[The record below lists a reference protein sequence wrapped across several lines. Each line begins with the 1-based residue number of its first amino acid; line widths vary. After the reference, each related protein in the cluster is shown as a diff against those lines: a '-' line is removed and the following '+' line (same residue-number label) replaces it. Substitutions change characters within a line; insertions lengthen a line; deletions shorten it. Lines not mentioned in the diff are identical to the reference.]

1 MKRNTP
7 FTMGGKAI
15 PFALSLLTANLLVA
29 NTALAQDDNKNLEE
43 VVITGSYI
51 KGIGTDEAS
60 PVEVLNS
67 DYIQKQGA
75 LTIGELTQ
83 KLSVST
89 GTENNSD
96 SFTAGSTQGTSNV
109 NLRGLGLTS
118 TLVLVNGK
126 RQTIAAAIAND
137 GSVFVDTATIP
148 MAALERVEILKEGAT
163 ATYGSD
169 AVAGV
174 VNFILRDDFDGV
186 EVSLG
191 HQTTATSSQ
200 DTSDISILAG
210 TNLSDN
216 TNVMVAAS
224 FLQQDAMSSAER
236 SYTTINAA
244 STLGRSFLS
253 LAPFNAGSGA
263 YDNGDTYRLLETIPD
278 ANCEANGGVV
288 GGGFVPFDPSNED
301 YGGLPTG
308 AGSRCGFLYGPRF
321 NLVNEEERT
330 NVFAAISH
338 ETDSGISIRG
348 EIGFAK
354 NEVLDNPQSP
364 SYPNLSFPN
373 IPAGTAGS
381 PFSGTVRWYGRPL
394 GSEAPS
400 PLAPRNS
407 ETLRASLDLSGTLD
421 GGAWDWNASVTYSE
435 NDREGWQPDTIKSR
449 LDAALFGMGGESGT
463 ETFNIFDPSQN
474 SASLIDHI
482 SAETYTKMST
492 DLTVA
497 DLVVSG
503 PWFELDNFGT
513 VNLAYGAQFRHE
525 GFSIARND
533 ISTQQTDPLTGE
545 LQDVDLIF
553 LGGGTEPSASRDSF
567 AAFAEASIPLS
578 ESLEMNVAAR
588 YESLETENSLDPKVS
603 LRWQVSD
610 DVVVR
615 GSMSTAFREA
625 SLIQQFNRQTSLQ
638 GLVDTTLPPEARGTL
653 FIRVLTEGNLDL
665 KPETS
670 TNTNLGIVWTPSDNF
685 NMRVDWWQFE
695 YEDVITIEN
704 AQGKINADPNR
715 QNSDIRRS
723 DTGQLI
729 GVSTNFINAAKVDTD
744 GFDVSADW
752 NLPAGDAGDFG
763 VQLAYSRFNS
773 YEIPD
778 GNGGTRDV
786 VGSFNHDNFV
796 RSMPEAKWNL
806 TTDWERGNHSAAVV
820 LYHVD
825 SYKTT
830 RTVPASATA
839 MGFDSNIDSWRTLD
853 ASYNYNFNIGDTRA
867 VLTLGGKNLTD
878 EEAPRVYDAANFS
891 YDPKQH
897 DPRGRIYYARV
908 KFAL

>member
-1 MKRNTP
+1 
-7 FTMGGKAI
+7 
-15 PFALSLLTANLLVA
+15 
-29 NTALAQDDNKNLEE
+29 
-43 VVITGSYI
+43 
-51 KGIGTDEAS
+51 
-60 PVEVLNS
+60 
-67 DYIQKQGA
+67 
-75 LTIGELTQ
+75 
-83 KLSVST
+83 
-89 GTENNSD
+89 
-96 SFTAGSTQGTSNV
+96 
-109 NLRGLGLTS
+109 
-118 TLVLVNGK
+118 
-126 RQTIAAAIAND
+126 
-137 GSVFVDTATIP
+137 
-148 MAALERVEILKEGAT
+148 
-163 ATYGSD
+163 
-169 AVAGV
+169 
-174 VNFILRDDFDGV
+174 
-186 EVSLG
+186 
-191 HQTTATSSQ
+191 
-200 DTSDISILAG
+200 
-210 TNLSDN
+210 
-216 TNVMVAAS
+216 
-224 FLQQDAMSSAER
+224 MSSAER
-236 SYTTINAA
+236 SYTTINAV
-244 STLGRSFLS
+244 STLGRSFLNLGG
-253 LAPFNAGSGA
+253 LAPGLPVVIEGSGGYA
-263 YDNGDTYRLLETIPD
+263 GPYGPGETIPD
-278 ANCEANGGVV
+278 ANCEANGGILS
-288 GGGFVPFDPSNED
+288 GGFVPSL
-301 YGGLPTG
+301 GGQK
-308 AGSRCGFLYGPRF
+308 CGFLYGPRF

-330 NVFAAISH
+330 NVYAAITH
-338 ETDSGISIRG
+338 DTDSGITVRG

-364 SYPNLSFPN
+364 SYPNLSFPT
-373 IPAGTAGS
+373 IAPGQAGS
-381 PFSGTVRWYGRPL
+381 PFNGFVRWYGRPL

-449 LDAALFGMGGESGT
+449 LDAALAGAGGESGT

-474 SASLIDHI
+474 SASLIDYI

-533 ISTQQTDPLTGE
+533 ISTQQRDSVTGA

-567 AAFAEASIPLS
+567 AAFAEVSMPLNDS
-578 ESLEMNVAAR
+578 VELNVAAR
-588 YESLETENSLDPKVS
+588 YESLETESSLDPKIA

-610 DVVVR
+610 DVVIR

-638 GLVDTTLPPEARGTL
+638 GLVDTSVGGSSGTL
-653 FIRVLTEGNLDL
+653 FIRVLTEGDVDL

-670 TNTNLGIVWTPSDNF
+670 TNTNLGVVWTPSDNF

-715 QNSDIRRS
+715 QDPDVRRS
-723 DTGQLI
+723 DAGQLL
-729 GVSTNFINAAKVDTD
+729 GVSTNFINAATVDTD

-806 TTDWERGNHSAAVV
+806 TADWERGNHSAAVV

-830 RTVPASATA
+830 RAVPASATA
-839 MGFDSNIDSWRTLD
+839 MGFDSNIDSWRTID
-853 ASYNYNFNIGDTRA
+853 ASYNYNFNIGDTQG

>member
-1 MKRNTP
+1 MKRTNKGA
-7 FTMGGKAI
+7 FSVKAL
-15 PFALSLLTANLLVA
+15 PLAVSLLAANAMVA
-29 NTALAQDDNKNLEE
+29 NTALAQDGDIEE

-51 KGIGTDEAS
+51 KGTGTDEAS
-60 PVEVLNS
+60 PVDVLNS

-83 KLSVST
+83 KLAVSS
-89 GTENNSD
+89 GTENNPD

-200 DTSDISILAG
+200 DTSDVSILAG

-236 SYTTINAA
+236 SYTTINAV
-244 STLGRSFLS
+244 STLGRSFLNLGG
-253 LAPFNAGSGA
+253 LAPGLPVVIEGSGGYA
-263 YDNGDTYRLLETIPD
+263 GPYGPGETIPD
-278 ANCEANGGVV
+278 ANCEANGGILS
-288 GGGFVPFDPSNED
+288 GGFVPSL
-301 YGGLPTG
+301 GGQK
-308 AGSRCGFLYGPRF
+308 CGFLYGPRF

-330 NVFAAISH
+330 NVYAAITH
-338 ETDSGISIRG
+338 DTDSGITVRG

-364 SYPNLSFPN
+364 SYPNLSFPT
-373 IPAGTAGS
+373 IAPGQAGS
-381 PFSGTVRWYGRPL
+381 PFNGFVRWYGRPL

-449 LDAALFGMGGESGT
+449 LDAALAGAGGESGT

-474 SASLIDHI
+474 SASLIDYI

-533 ISTQQTDPLTGE
+533 ISTQQRDSVTGA

-567 AAFAEASIPLS
+567 AAFAEVSMPLNDS
-578 ESLEMNVAAR
+578 VELNVAAR
-588 YESLETENSLDPKVS
+588 YESLETESSLDPKIA

-610 DVVVR
+610 DVVIR

-638 GLVDTTLPPEARGTL
+638 GLVDTSVGGSSGTL
-653 FIRVLTEGNLDL
+653 FIRVLTEGDVDL

-670 TNTNLGIVWTPSDNF
+670 TNTNLGVVWTPSDNF

-715 QNSDIRRS
+715 QDPDVRRS

-729 GVSTNFINAAKVDTD
+729 GVSTNFINAATVDTD

-806 TTDWERGNHSAAVV
+806 TADWERGNHSAAVV

-830 RTVPASATA
+830 RAVPASATA
-839 MGFDSNIDSWRTLD
+839 MGFDSNIDSWRTID
-853 ASYNYNFNIGDTRA
+853 ASYNYNFNIGDTQG

-897 DPRGRIYYARV
+897 DPRGRLYYARV

>member
-1 MKRNTP
+1 MKRTNKGA
-7 FTMGGKAI
+7 FSVKAL
-15 PFALSLLTANLLVA
+15 PLAVSLLAANAMVA
-29 NTALAQDDNKNLEE
+29 NTALAQDGDIEE

-51 KGIGTDEAS
+51 KGTGTDEAS
-60 PVEVLNS
+60 PVDVLNS

-83 KLSVST
+83 KLAVSS
-89 GTENNSD
+89 GTENNPD

-200 DTSDISILAG
+200 DTSDVSILAG
-210 TNLSDN
+210 TNLSDS

-236 SYTTINAA
+236 SYTTINAV
-244 STLGRSFLS
+244 STLGRSFLNLGG
-253 LAPFNAGSGA
+253 LAPGLPPVIEGSGGYA
-263 YDNGDTYRLLETIPD
+263 GPYGPGETIPD
-278 ANCEANGGVV
+278 ANCEANGGILS
-288 GGGFVPFDPSNED
+288 GGFIPSL
-301 YGGLPTG
+301 GGQK
-308 AGSRCGFLYGPRF
+308 CGFLYGPRF

-330 NVFAAISH
+330 NVYAAITH
-338 ETDSGISIRG
+338 DTDSGITVRG

-364 SYPNLSFPN
+364 SYPNLSFPT
-373 IPAGTAGS
+373 ILPGQAGS
-381 PFSGTVRWYGRPL
+381 PFNGFVRWYGRPL
-394 GSEAPS
+394 GAEAPS

-449 LDAALFGMGGESGT
+449 LDAALAGAGGESGT

-474 SASLIDHI
+474 SASLIDYI

-533 ISTQQTDPLTGE
+533 ISTQQRDSVTGA

-567 AAFAEASIPLS
+567 AAFAEVSMPLNDS
-578 ESLEMNVAAR
+578 VELNVAAR
-588 YESLETENSLDPKVS
+588 YESLETESSLDPKIA

-610 DVVVR
+610 DVVIR

-638 GLVDTTLPPEARGTL
+638 GLVDTSVGGSSGTL
-653 FIRVLTEGNLDL
+653 FIRVLTEGDVDL

-670 TNTNLGIVWTPSDNF
+670 TNTNLGVVWTPSDNF

-715 QNSDIRRS
+715 QDPDIRRS
-723 DTGQLI
+723 DAGQLL
-729 GVSTNFINAAKVDTD
+729 GVSTNFINAATVDTD

-806 TTDWERGNHSAAVV
+806 TADWERGNHSAAVV

-830 RTVPASATA
+830 RAVPASATA
-839 MGFDSNIDSWRTLD
+839 MGFDSNIDSWRTID
-853 ASYNYNFNIGDTRA
+853 ASYNYNFNIGDTQG

>member
-1 MKRNTP
+1 MKRSNKDT
-7 FTMGGKAI
+7 FCMKAL
-15 PFALSLLTANLLVA
+15 PLAVSLLAANTMMA
-29 NTALAQDDNKNLEE
+29 NTALAQDSDMEE

-51 KGIGTDEAS
+51 KGTGTDEAS

-89 GTENNSD
+89 GTENNPD
-96 SFTAGSTQGTSNV
+96 SFTSGETQGTSNV

-126 RQTIAAAIAND
+126 RQSIAAAVAND

-174 VNFILRDDFDGV
+174 VNFILRDDFEGV

-200 DTSDISILAG
+200 DTSDVSVLAG
-210 TNLSDN
+210 TNLGDK
-216 TNVMVAAS
+216 TNLLVAAS
-224 FLQQDAMSSAER
+224 FLQQDPLSSAER
-236 SYTTINAA
+236 AYTTINAV
-244 STLGRSFLS
+244 SSLGRSFLNLGG
-253 LAPFNAGSGA
+253 LAPGLPPVIDGGTGA
-263 YDNGDTYRLLETIPD
+263 YAGTYGPGETIPD
-278 ANCEANGGVV
+278 ANCEANGGVLS
-288 GGGFVPFDPSNED
+288 GGFVPSL
-301 YGGLPTG
+301 GGQK
-308 AGSRCGFLYGPRF
+308 CGFLYGPRF

-330 NVFAAISH
+330 NVYAALTH
-338 ETDSGISIRG
+338 DMDNGISIRG

-364 SYPNLSFPN
+364 SYPALNFPT
-373 IPAGTAGS
+373 ILPGQAGS
-381 PFSGTVRWYGRPL
+381 PFDGFVRWYGRPL
-394 GSEAPS
+394 GAEAPS

-407 ETLRASLDLSGTLD
+407 ETLRASLDLSGSLD
-421 GGAWDWNASVTYSE
+421 DGAWDWRASLTYSE
-435 NDREGWQPDTIKSR
+435 NDREAYQPDTIASR
-449 LDAALFGMGGESGT
+449 LTAALAGQGGESGT

-474 SASLIDHI
+474 SAELIDYI
-482 SAETYTKMST
+482 SAVTYTNRKT
-492 DLTVA
+492 DLLVA

-503 PWFELDNFGT
+503 PWFELDDFGT
-513 VNLAYGAQFRHE
+513 VNLAYGAQFRNE
-525 GFSIARND
+525 GYSVNRND
-533 ISTQQTDPLTGE
+533 IYTQKPDPITGE

-553 LGGGTEPSASRDSF
+553 LGGGAPVDVTRDSF
-567 AAFAEASIPLS
+567 AAFAEVSMPLNDS
-578 ESLEMNVAAR
+578 VELNVAAR
-588 YESLETENSLDPKVS
+588 YESLESDSSLDPKIS
-603 LRWQVSD
+603 LRWQATD
-610 DVVVR
+610 KLVVR
-615 GSMSTAFREA
+615 GSMSTAFREP
-625 SLIQQFNRQTSLQ
+625 SLVQQYNVGTSLQ
-638 GLVDTTLPPEARGTL
+638 GLVDPLSGSSSAL
-653 FIRVLTEGNLDL
+653 FVRVRAEGSLDL

-670 TNTNLGIVWTPSDNF
+670 TNTNLGLVYSPTDNL
-685 NMRVDWWQFE
+685 NLRLDWWQFE

-704 AQGKINADPNR
+704 AQGKLDADPNGESVSR
-715 QNSDIRRS
+715 VN
-723 DTGQLI
+723 
-729 GVSTNFINAAKVDTD
+729 GVLNGMQVSYINAATVDTD
-744 GFDVSADW
+744 GIDVSADW
-752 NLPAGDAGDFG
+752 NIPAGDAGDFG

-796 RSMPEAKWNL
+796 RSLPEAKWNL
-806 TTDWERGNHSAAVV
+806 TADWERGNHSAAVV

-825 SYKTT
+825 SYTT
-830 RTVPASATA
+830 GRAVPASAV
-839 MGFDSNIDSWRTLD
+839 GFDNNIDSWQTVD
-853 ASYNYNFNIGDTRA
+853 ASYNFNFNIGDTQA
-867 VLTLGGKNLTD
+867 VFTLGGKNLTD

-897 DPRGRIYYARV
+897 DPRGRLYYARV

>member
-1 MKRNTP
+1 MKRTNKGA
-7 FTMGGKAI
+7 FSVKAL
-15 PFALSLLTANLLVA
+15 PLAVSLLAANAMVA
-29 NTALAQDDNKNLEE
+29 NTALAQDGDIEE

-51 KGIGTDEAS
+51 KGTGTDEAS
-60 PVEVLNS
+60 PVDVLNS

-83 KLSVST
+83 KLAVSS
-89 GTENNSD
+89 GTENNPD

-200 DTSDISILAG
+200 DTSDVSILAG

-236 SYTTINAA
+236 SYTTINAV
-244 STLGRSFLS
+244 STLGRSFLNLGG
-253 LAPFNAGSGA
+253 LAPGLPVVIEGSGGYA
-263 YDNGDTYRLLETIPD
+263 GPYGPGETIPD
-278 ANCEANGGVV
+278 ANCEANGGILS
-288 GGGFVPFDPSNED
+288 GGFIPSL
-301 YGGLPTG
+301 GGQK
-308 AGSRCGFLYGPRF
+308 CGFLYGPRF

-330 NVFAAISH
+330 NVYAAITH
-338 ETDSGISIRG
+338 DTDSGITVRG
-348 EIGFAK
+348 ELGFAK

-364 SYPNLSFPN
+364 SYPNLSFPT
-373 IPAGTAGS
+373 IAPGQAGS
-381 PFSGTVRWYGRPL
+381 PFNGFVRWYGRPL
-394 GSEAPS
+394 GAEAPS

-449 LDAALFGMGGESGT
+449 LDAALAGAGGESGT

-474 SASLIDHI
+474 SASLIDYI

-533 ISTQQTDPLTGE
+533 ISTQQRDSVTGA

-567 AAFAEASIPLS
+567 AAFAEVSMPLNDS
-578 ESLEMNVAAR
+578 VELNVAAR
-588 YESLETENSLDPKVS
+588 YESLETESSLDPKIA

-610 DVVVR
+610 DVVIR

-638 GLVDTTLPPEARGTL
+638 GLVDTSVGGSSGTL
-653 FIRVLTEGNLDL
+653 FIRVLTEGDVDL

-670 TNTNLGIVWTPSDNF
+670 TNTNLGVVWTPSDNF

-715 QNSDIRRS
+715 QDPDVRRS

-729 GVSTNFINAAKVDTD
+729 GVSTNFINAATVDTD

-806 TTDWERGNHSAAVV
+806 TADWERGNHSAAVV

-830 RTVPASATA
+830 RAVPASATA
-839 MGFDSNIDSWRTLD
+839 MGFDSNIDSWRTID
-853 ASYNYNFNIGDTRA
+853 ASYNYNFNIGDTQG

>member
-1 MKRNTP
+1 MKRTNKGA
-7 FTMGGKAI
+7 FSVKAL
-15 PFALSLLTANLLVA
+15 PLAVSLLAANAMVA
-29 NTALAQDDNKNLEE
+29 NTALAQDGDIEE

-51 KGIGTDEAS
+51 KGTGTDEAS
-60 PVEVLNS
+60 PVDVLNS

-83 KLSVST
+83 KLAVSS
-89 GTENNSD
+89 GTENNPD

-200 DTSDISILAG
+200 DTSDVSILAG

-236 SYTTINAA
+236 SYTTINAV
-244 STLGRSFLS
+244 STLGRSFLNLGG
-253 LAPFNAGSGA
+253 LAPGLPPVIDGGTGA
-263 YDNGDTYRLLETIPD
+263 YAGTYGPGETIPD
-278 ANCEANGGVV
+278 ANCEANGGILS
-288 GGGFVPFDPSNED
+288 GGFVPSL
-301 YGGLPTG
+301 GGQK
-308 AGSRCGFLYGPRF
+308 CGFLYGPRF

-330 NVFAAISH
+330 NVYAAITH
-338 ETDSGISIRG
+338 DTDSGITVRG

-364 SYPNLSFPN
+364 SYPNLSFPT
-373 IPAGTAGS
+373 ILPGQAGS
-381 PFSGTVRWYGRPL
+381 PFDGFVRWYGRPL

-449 LDAALFGMGGESGT
+449 LDAALVGAGGESGT

-474 SASLIDHI
+474 SASLIDYI

-533 ISTQQTDPLTGE
+533 ISTQQRDSVTGA

-567 AAFAEASIPLS
+567 AAFAEVSMPLNDS
-578 ESLEMNVAAR
+578 VELNVAAR
-588 YESLETENSLDPKVS
+588 YESLETESSLDPKIA

-610 DVVVR
+610 DVVIR

-638 GLVDTTLPPEARGTL
+638 GLVDTSVGGSSGTL
-653 FIRVLTEGNLDL
+653 FIRVLTEGDVDL

-670 TNTNLGIVWTPSDNF
+670 TNTNLGVVWTPSDNF

-715 QNSDIRRS
+715 QDPDVRRS

-729 GVSTNFINAAKVDTD
+729 GVSTNFINAATVETD

-806 TTDWERGNHSAAVV
+806 TADWERGNHSAAVV
-820 LYHVD
+820 MYHVD
-825 SYKTT
+825 SYTT
-830 RTVPASATA
+830 SRAVPASASA
-839 MGFDSNIDSWRTLD
+839 MGFDSNIDSWRTID
-853 ASYNYNFNIGDTRA
+853 ASYNYNFNIGDTQG

>member
-1 MKRNTP
+1 MKRTNKGA
-7 FTMGGKAI
+7 FSVKAL
-15 PFALSLLTANLLVA
+15 PLAVSLLAANAMVA
-29 NTALAQDDNKNLEE
+29 NTALAQDGDIEE

-51 KGIGTDEAS
+51 KGTGTDEAS
-60 PVEVLNS
+60 PVDVLNS

-83 KLSVST
+83 KLAVSS
-89 GTENNSD
+89 GTENNPD

-200 DTSDISILAG
+200 DTSDVSILAG

-244 STLGRSFLS
+244 STLGRSFLVLS
-253 LAPFNAGSGA
+253 PQVEGTGA
-263 YDNGDTYRLLETIPD
+263 YAGTYNFLETIPD
-278 ANCEANGGVV
+278 ANCEANGGVI
-288 GGGFVPFDPSNED
+288 GPGFA
-301 YGGLPTG
+301 G
-308 AGSRCGFLYGPRF
+308 AGNRCGFLYGPRF

-330 NVFAAISH
+330 NVYAAITH
-338 ETDSGISIRG
+338 DTDSGISIRG

-373 IPAGTAGS
+373 IFPGQAGS
-381 PFSGTVRWYGRPL
+381 PFNGLVRWYGRPL

-400 PLAPRNS
+400 PFAPRNS

-421 GGAWDWNASVTYSE
+421 DGAWDWNASVTYSE

-449 LDAALFGMGGESGT
+449 LDAALGGMGGESGT

-474 SASLIDHI
+474 SASLIDYI

-533 ISTQQTDPLTGE
+533 ISTQQRDSLTGA

-553 LGGGTEPSASRDSF
+553 LGGGTEPTASRDSF
-567 AAFAEASIPLS
+567 AAFAEVSMPLNDS
-578 ESLEMNVAAR
+578 VELNVAAR
-588 YESLETENSLDPKVS
+588 YESLETESSLDPKIA

-610 DVVVR
+610 DVVIR

-638 GLVDTTLPPEARGTL
+638 GLQDPLASGTL
-653 FIRVLTEGNLDL
+653 FIRVLTDGNRDL

-670 TNTNLGIVWTPSDNF
+670 TNTNRGVVWTPSDNF
-685 NMRVDWWQFE
+685 NMRLDWWQFE
-695 YEDVITIEN
+695 YEDVITVESAN
-704 AQGKINADPNR
+704 GKLAADPNGP
-715 QNSDIRRS
+715 DIRRDPDS
-723 DTGQLI
+723 GQLQ
-729 GVSTNFINAAKVDTD
+729 GVSTNFINAATVDTD
-744 GFDVSADW
+744 GFDISADW

-806 TTDWERGNHSAAVV
+806 TADWERGNHSAAVV

-825 SYKTT
+825 SYTT
-830 RTVPASATA
+830 SLAVPASAAA
-839 MGFDSNIDSWRTLD
+839 MGFDSNIDSWRTID
-853 ASYNYNFNIGDTRA
+853 ASYNYNFNIGDSQA
-867 VLTLGGKNLTD
+867 VLTIGGKNLTD
-878 EEAPRVYDAANFS
+878 EEAPRVYDGANFS

>member
-1 MKRNTP
+1 MNRSNKDT
-7 FTMGGKAI
+7 FCIKAL
-15 PFALSLLTANLLVA
+15 PLAVSLLAANAMMA
-29 NTALAQDDNKNLEE
+29 NTALGQDGDIEE

-51 KGIGTDEAS
+51 KGTGTDEAS

-89 GTENNSD
+89 GTENNPD
-96 SFTAGSTQGTSNV
+96 SFTSGETQGTSNV

-126 RQTIAAAIAND
+126 RQSIAAAVAND

-174 VNFILRDDFDGV
+174 VNFILRDDFEGV

-200 DTSDISILAG
+200 DTSDVSILAG
-210 TNLSDN
+210 TNFGDN
-216 TNVMVAAS
+216 TNLLVAAS
-224 FLQQDAMSSAER
+224 FLQQDPLSSAER
-236 SYTTINAA
+236 AYTTINAV
-244 STLGRSFLS
+244 STLGRSFLNLGG
-253 LAPFNAGSGA
+253 LAPGLPPVIDGGTGA
-263 YDNGDTYRLLETIPD
+263 YAGTYGPGETIPD
-278 ANCEANGGVV
+278 ANCEANGGVLS
-288 GGGFVPFDPSNED
+288 GGFVPSL
-301 YGGLPTG
+301 GGQK
-308 AGSRCGFLYGPRF
+308 CGFLYGPRF

-330 NVFAAISH
+330 NLYAALTH
-338 ETDSGISIRG
+338 DMDNGISIRG

-364 SYPNLSFPN
+364 SYPALNFPT
-373 IPAGTAGS
+373 ILPGQAGS
-381 PFSGTVRWYGRPL
+381 PFDGFVRWYGRPL
-394 GSEAPS
+394 GAEAPS

-407 ETLRASLDLSGTLD
+407 ETLRASLDLSGSLD
-421 GGAWDWNASVTYSE
+421 DGAWDWRASLTYSE
-435 NDREGWQPDTIKSR
+435 NDREAYQPDTIASR
-449 LDAALFGMGGESGT
+449 LTAALAGQGGESGT

-474 SASLIDHI
+474 SAELIDYI
-482 SAETYTKMST
+482 SAVTYTNRKT
-492 DLTVA
+492 DLLVA

-513 VNLAYGAQFRHE
+513 VNLAYGAQFRNE
-525 GFSIARND
+525 GYSVNRND
-533 ISTQQTDPLTGE
+533 IYTQKPDPITGE

-553 LGGGTEPSASRDSF
+553 LGGGAPVDVTRDSF
-567 AAFAEASIPLS
+567 AAFAEVSMPLNDS
-578 ESLEMNVAAR
+578 VELNVAAR
-588 YESLETENSLDPKVS
+588 YESLESDSSLDPKIS
-603 LRWQVSD
+603 LRWQATD
-610 DVVVR
+610 KLVVR
-615 GSMSTAFREA
+615 GSMSTAFREP
-625 SLIQQFNRQTSLQ
+625 SLVQQYNVGTSLQ
-638 GLVDTTLPPEARGTL
+638 GLVDPLSGSSSAL
-653 FIRVLTEGNLDL
+653 FVRVRSEGSIDL

-670 TNTNLGIVWTPSDNF
+670 TNTNLGLVYSPTDNL
-685 NMRVDWWQFE
+685 NLRLDWWQFE

-704 AQGKINADPNR
+704 AQGKLDADPNGEAVSR
-715 QNSDIRRS
+715 VN
-723 DTGQLI
+723 
-729 GVSTNFINAAKVDTD
+729 GVLNGMQVSYINAATVDTD
-744 GFDVSADW
+744 GIDVSADW
-752 NLPAGDAGDFG
+752 NIPAGDAGDFG

-778 GNGGTRDV
+778 GNGGKKDV

-796 RSMPEAKWNL
+796 RSLPEAKWNL
-806 TTDWERGNHSAAVV
+806 TADWERGNHSAAVV

-825 SYKTT
+825 SYTT
-830 RTVPASATA
+830 GRAVPASAV
-839 MGFDSNIDSWRTLD
+839 GFDNNIDSWQTVD
-853 ASYNYNFNIGDTRA
+853 ASYNFNFNIGDSQA
-867 VLTLGGKNLTD
+867 VLTIGGKNLTD

-897 DPRGRIYYARV
+897 DPRGRLYYARV

>member
-1 MKRNTP
+1 MKRTNKGA
-7 FTMGGKAI
+7 FSVKAL
-15 PFALSLLTANLLVA
+15 PLAVSLLAANAMMA
-29 NTALAQDDNKNLEE
+29 NTALAQDGDIEE

-51 KGIGTDEAS
+51 KGTGTDEAS
-60 PVEVLNS
+60 PVDVLNS

-83 KLSVST
+83 KLAVSS
-89 GTENNSD
+89 GTENNPD

-200 DTSDISILAG
+200 DTSDVSILAG

-236 SYTTINAA
+236 SYTTINAV
-244 STLGRSFLS
+244 STLGRSFLNLGG
-253 LAPFNAGSGA
+253 LAPGLPPVIEGSGGYA
-263 YDNGDTYRLLETIPD
+263 GPYGPGETIPD
-278 ANCEANGGVV
+278 ANCEANGGILS
-288 GGGFVPFDPSNED
+288 GGFIPSL
-301 YGGLPTG
+301 GGQK
-308 AGSRCGFLYGPRF
+308 CGFLYGPRF

-330 NVFAAISH
+330 NVYAAITH
-338 ETDSGISIRG
+338 DTDSGITVRG

-364 SYPNLSFPN
+364 SYPNLSFPT
-373 IPAGTAGS
+373 ILPGQAGS
-381 PFSGTVRWYGRPL
+381 PFNGFVRWYGRPL
-394 GSEAPS
+394 GAEAPS

-449 LDAALFGMGGESGT
+449 LDAALAGAGGESGT

-474 SASLIDHI
+474 SASLIDYI

-533 ISTQQTDPLTGE
+533 ISTQQRDSVTGA

-567 AAFAEASIPLS
+567 AAFAEVSMPLNDS
-578 ESLEMNVAAR
+578 VELNVAAR
-588 YESLETENSLDPKVS
+588 YESLETESSLDPKIA

-610 DVVVR
+610 DVVIR

-638 GLVDTTLPPEARGTL
+638 GLVDTSVGGSSGTL
-653 FIRVLTEGNLDL
+653 FIRVLTEGDVDL

-670 TNTNLGIVWTPSDNF
+670 TNTNLGVVWTPSDNF

-715 QNSDIRRS
+715 QDPDVRRS

-729 GVSTNFINAAKVDTD
+729 GVSTNFINAATVDTD

-806 TTDWERGNHSAAVV
+806 TADWERGNHSAAVV

-830 RTVPASATA
+830 RAVPASATA
-839 MGFDSNIDSWRTLD
+839 MGFDSNIDSWRTID
-853 ASYNYNFNIGDTRA
+853 ASYNYNFNIGDTQG

>member
-1 MKRNTP
+1 MKRTNKGA
-7 FTMGGKAI
+7 FSVKAL
-15 PFALSLLTANLLVA
+15 PLAVSLLAANAMVA
-29 NTALAQDDNKNLEE
+29 NTALAQDGDIEE

-51 KGIGTDEAS
+51 KGTGTDEAS
-60 PVEVLNS
+60 PVDVLNS

-83 KLSVST
+83 KLAVSS
-89 GTENNSD
+89 GTENNPD

-200 DTSDISILAG
+200 DTSDVSILAG

-236 SYTTINAA
+236 SYTTVNAV
-244 STLGRSFLS
+244 STLGRSFLNLGG
-253 LAPFNAGSGA
+253 LAPGLPVVIEGSGGYA
-263 YDNGDTYRLLETIPD
+263 GPYGPGETIPD
-278 ANCEANGGVV
+278 ANCEANGGVLS
-288 GGGFVPFDPSNED
+288 GGFIPSL
-301 YGGLPTG
+301 GGQK
-308 AGSRCGFLYGPRF
+308 CGFLYGPRF

-330 NVFAAISH
+330 NVYAAITH
-338 ETDSGISIRG
+338 DTDSGITVRG

-364 SYPNLSFPN
+364 SYPNLSFPT
-373 IPAGTAGS
+373 ILPGQAGS
-381 PFSGTVRWYGRPL
+381 PFNGFVRWYGRPL
-394 GSEAPS
+394 GAEAPS

-449 LDAALFGMGGESGT
+449 LDAALAGAGGESGT

-474 SASLIDHI
+474 SASLIDYI

-533 ISTQQTDPLTGE
+533 ISTQQRDSVTGA

-567 AAFAEASIPLS
+567 AAFAEVSMPLNDS
-578 ESLEMNVAAR
+578 VELNVAAR
-588 YESLETENSLDPKVS
+588 YESLETESSLDPKIA

-610 DVVVR
+610 DVVIR

-638 GLVDTTLPPEARGTL
+638 GLVDTSVGGSSGTL
-653 FIRVLTEGNLDL
+653 FIRVLTEGDVDL

-670 TNTNLGIVWTPSDNF
+670 TNTNLGVVWTPSDNF

-715 QNSDIRRS
+715 QDPDVRRS

-729 GVSTNFINAAKVDTD
+729 GVSTNFINAATVETD

-806 TTDWERGNHSAAVV
+806 TADWERGNHSAAVV

-830 RTVPASATA
+830 RAVPASATA
-839 MGFDSNIDSWRTLD
+839 MGFDSNIDSWRTID
-853 ASYNYNFNIGDTRA
+853 ASYNYNFNIGDTQG

>member
-1 MKRNTP
+1 MNRSNKDT
-7 FTMGGKAI
+7 FCIKAL
-15 PFALSLLTANLLVA
+15 PLAVSLLAANAMMA
-29 NTALAQDDNKNLEE
+29 NTALAQEGDIEE

-51 KGIGTDEAS
+51 KGTGTDEAS

-89 GTENNSD
+89 GTENNPD
-96 SFTAGSTQGTSNV
+96 SFTSGETQGTSNV

-126 RQTIAAAIAND
+126 RQSIAAAVAND

-174 VNFILRDDFDGV
+174 VNFILRDDFEGV

-200 DTSDISILAG
+200 DTSDVSILAG
-210 TNLSDN
+210 TNFGDN
-216 TNVMVAAS
+216 TNLLVAAS
-224 FLQQDAMSSAER
+224 FLQQDPLSSAER
-236 SYTTINAA
+236 AYTTINAV
-244 STLGRSFLS
+244 STLGRSFLNLGG
-253 LAPFNAGSGA
+253 LAPGLPPVIDGGTGA
-263 YDNGDTYRLLETIPD
+263 YAGTYGPGETIPD
-278 ANCEANGGVV
+278 ANCEANGGVLS
-288 GGGFVPFDPSNED
+288 GGFVPSL
-301 YGGLPTG
+301 GGQK
-308 AGSRCGFLYGPRF
+308 CGFLYGPRF

-330 NVFAAISH
+330 NLYAALTH
-338 ETDSGISIRG
+338 DMDNGISIRG

-364 SYPNLSFPN
+364 SYPALNFPT
-373 IPAGTAGS
+373 ILPGQAGS
-381 PFSGTVRWYGRPL
+381 PFDGFVRWYGRPL
-394 GSEAPS
+394 GAEAPS

-407 ETLRASLDLSGTLD
+407 ETLRASLDLSGSLD
-421 GGAWDWNASVTYSE
+421 DGAWDWRASLTYSE
-435 NDREGWQPDTIKSR
+435 NDREAYQPDTIASR
-449 LDAALFGMGGESGT
+449 LTAALAGQGGESGT

-474 SASLIDHI
+474 SAELIDYI
-482 SAETYTKMST
+482 SATTYTNRKT
-492 DLTVA
+492 DLLVA

-513 VNLAYGAQFRHE
+513 VNLAYGAQFRNE
-525 GFSIARND
+525 GYSVNRND
-533 ISTQQTDPLTGE
+533 IYTQKPDPITGE

-553 LGGGTEPSASRDSF
+553 LGGGAPVDVTRDSF
-567 AAFAEASIPLS
+567 AAFAEVSMPLNDS
-578 ESLEMNVAAR
+578 VELNVAAR
-588 YESLETENSLDPKVS
+588 YESLESDSSLDPKIS
-603 LRWQVSD
+603 LRWQATD
-610 DVVVR
+610 KLVVR
-615 GSMSTAFREA
+615 GSMSTAFREP
-625 SLIQQFNRQTSLQ
+625 SLVQQYNVGTSLQ
-638 GLVDTTLPPEARGTL
+638 GLVDPGATSAL
-653 FIRVLTEGNLDL
+653 FVRVRAEGSIDL

-670 TNTNLGIVWTPSDNF
+670 TNTNLGLVYSPTDNL
-685 NMRVDWWQFE
+685 NLRLDWWQFE

-704 AQGKINADPNR
+704 AQGKLNADPNGPSVSR
-715 QNSDIRRS
+715 VN
-723 DTGQLI
+723 
-729 GVSTNFINAAKVDTD
+729 GVLNGMQVSYINAATVDTD
-744 GFDVSADW
+744 GIDVSADW
-752 NLPAGDAGDFG
+752 NIPAGDAGDFG

-778 GNGGTRDV
+778 GNGGKKDV

-796 RSMPEAKWNL
+796 RSLPEAKWNL
-806 TTDWERGNHSAAVV
+806 TADWERGNHSAAVV

-825 SYKTT
+825 SYTT
-830 RTVPASATA
+830 GRAVPASAV
-839 MGFDSNIDSWRTLD
+839 GFDNNIDSWQTVD
-853 ASYNYNFNIGDTRA
+853 ASYNFNFNIGDTQA

-897 DPRGRIYYARV
+897 DPRGRLYYARV

>member
-1 MKRNTP
+1 MKRTNKGA
-7 FTMGGKAI
+7 FSVKAL
-15 PFALSLLTANLLVA
+15 PLAVSLLAANAMLA
-29 NTALAQDDNKNLEE
+29 NTALAQDGDIEE

-51 KGIGTDEAS
+51 KGTGTDEAS
-60 PVEVLNS
+60 PVDVLNS

-83 KLSVST
+83 KLAVSS
-89 GTENNSD
+89 GTENNPD

-200 DTSDISILAG
+200 DTSDVSILAG

-236 SYTTINAA
+236 SYTTINAV
-244 STLGRSFLS
+244 STLGRSFLNLGG
-253 LAPFNAGSGA
+253 LAPGLPVVIEGSGGYA
-263 YDNGDTYRLLETIPD
+263 GPYGPGETIPD
-278 ANCEANGGVV
+278 ANCEANGGILS
-288 GGGFVPFDPSNED
+288 GGFIPSL
-301 YGGLPTG
+301 GGQK
-308 AGSRCGFLYGPRF
+308 CGFLYGPRF

-330 NVFAAISH
+330 NVYAAITH
-338 ETDSGISIRG
+338 DTDSGITVRG

-364 SYPNLSFPN
+364 SYPNLSFPT
-373 IPAGTAGS
+373 ILPGQAGS
-381 PFSGTVRWYGRPL
+381 PFNGFVRWYGRPL
-394 GSEAPS
+394 GAEAPS

-421 GGAWDWNASVTYSE
+421 GGAWDWNASLTYSE

-449 LDAALFGMGGESGT
+449 LDAALAGAGGESGT

-474 SASLIDHI
+474 SASLIDYI

-533 ISTQQTDPLTGE
+533 ISTQQRDSVTGA

-567 AAFAEASIPLS
+567 AAFAEVSMPLNDS
-578 ESLEMNVAAR
+578 VELNVAAR
-588 YESLETENSLDPKVS
+588 YESLETESSLDPKIA

-610 DVVVR
+610 DVVIR

-638 GLVDTTLPPEARGTL
+638 GLVDTSVGGSSGTL
-653 FIRVLTEGNLDL
+653 FIRVLTEGDVDL

-670 TNTNLGIVWTPSDNF
+670 TNTNLGVVWTPSDNF

-715 QNSDIRRS
+715 QDPDIRRS
-723 DTGQLI
+723 DAGQLL
-729 GVSTNFINAAKVDTD
+729 GVSTNFINAATVDTD

-806 TTDWERGNHSAAVV
+806 TADWERGNHSAAVV

-830 RTVPASATA
+830 RAVPASATA
-839 MGFDSNIDSWRTLD
+839 MGFDSNIDSWRTID
-853 ASYNYNFNIGDTRA
+853 ASYNYNFNIGDTQG

>member
-1 MKRNTP
+1 MKRTNKGA
-7 FTMGGKAI
+7 FSVKAL
-15 PFALSLLTANLLVA
+15 PLAVSLLAANAMVA
-29 NTALAQDDNKNLEE
+29 NTALAQDGDIEE

-51 KGIGTDEAS
+51 KGTGTDEAS
-60 PVEVLNS
+60 PVDVLNS

-83 KLSVST
+83 KLAVSS
-89 GTENNSD
+89 GTENNPD

-200 DTSDISILAG
+200 DTSDVSILAG

-236 SYTTINAA
+236 SYTTINAV
-244 STLGRSFLS
+244 STLGRSFLNLGG
-253 LAPFNAGSGA
+253 LAPGLPVVIEGSGGYA
-263 YDNGDTYRLLETIPD
+263 GPYGPGETIPD
-278 ANCEANGGVV
+278 ANCEANGGILS
-288 GGGFVPFDPSNED
+288 GGFVPSL
-301 YGGLPTG
+301 GGQK
-308 AGSRCGFLYGPRF
+308 CGFLYGPRF

-330 NVFAAISH
+330 NVYAAITH
-338 ETDSGISIRG
+338 DTDSGITVRG

-364 SYPNLSFPN
+364 SYPNLSFPT
-373 IPAGTAGS
+373 IAPGQAGS
-381 PFSGTVRWYGRPL
+381 PFNGFVRWYGRPL

-449 LDAALFGMGGESGT
+449 LDAALAGAGGESGT

-474 SASLIDHI
+474 SASLIDYI

-533 ISTQQTDPLTGE
+533 ISTQQRDSVTGA

-567 AAFAEASIPLS
+567 AAFAEVSMPLNDS
-578 ESLEMNVAAR
+578 VELNVAAR
-588 YESLETENSLDPKVS
+588 YESLETESSLDPKIA

-610 DVVVR
+610 DVVIR

-638 GLVDTTLPPEARGTL
+638 GLVDTSVGGSSGTL
-653 FIRVLTEGNLDL
+653 FIRVLTEGDVDL

-670 TNTNLGIVWTPSDNF
+670 TNTNLGVVWTPSDNF

-715 QNSDIRRS
+715 QDPDVRRS

-729 GVSTNFINAAKVDTD
+729 GVSTNFINAATVDTD

-806 TTDWERGNHSAAVV
+806 TADWERGNHSAAVV

-830 RTVPASATA
+830 RAVPASATA
-839 MGFDSNIDSWRTLD
+839 MGFDSNIDSWRTID
-853 ASYNYNFNIGDTRA
+853 ASYNYNFNIGDTQG

>member
-1 MKRNTP
+1 M
-7 FTMGGKAI
+7 
-15 PFALSLLTANLLVA
+15 
-29 NTALAQDDNKNLEE
+29 
-43 VVITGSYI
+43 
-51 KGIGTDEAS
+51 
-60 PVEVLNS
+60 
-67 DYIQKQGA
+67 
-75 LTIGELTQ
+75 
-83 KLSVST
+83 
-89 GTENNSD
+89 
-96 SFTAGSTQGTSNV
+96 
-109 NLRGLGLTS
+109 
-118 TLVLVNGK
+118 
-126 RQTIAAAIAND
+126 AAAIAND

-200 DTSDISILAG
+200 DTSDVSILAG

-236 SYTTINAA
+236 SYTTINAV
-244 STLGRSFLS
+244 STLGRSFLNLGG
-253 LAPFNAGSGA
+253 LAPGLPVVIEGSGGYA
-263 YDNGDTYRLLETIPD
+263 GPYGPGETIPD
-278 ANCEANGGVV
+278 ANCEANGGILS
-288 GGGFVPFDPSNED
+288 GGFIPSL
-301 YGGLPTG
+301 GGQK
-308 AGSRCGFLYGPRF
+308 CGFLYGPRF

-330 NVFAAISH
+330 NVYAAITH
-338 ETDSGISIRG
+338 DTDSGITVRG
-348 EIGFAK
+348 ELGFAK

-364 SYPNLSFPN
+364 SYPNLSFPT
-373 IPAGTAGS
+373 IAPGQAGS
-381 PFSGTVRWYGRPL
+381 PFNGFVRWYGRPL
-394 GSEAPS
+394 GAEAPS

-449 LDAALFGMGGESGT
+449 LDAALAGAGGESGT

-474 SASLIDHI
+474 SASLIDYI

-533 ISTQQTDPLTGE
+533 ISTQQRDSVTGA

-567 AAFAEASIPLS
+567 AAFAEVSMPLNDS
-578 ESLEMNVAAR
+578 VELNVAAR
-588 YESLETENSLDPKVS
+588 YESLETESSLDPKIA

-610 DVVVR
+610 DVVIR

-638 GLVDTTLPPEARGTL
+638 GLVDTSVGGSSGTL
-653 FIRVLTEGNLDL
+653 FIRVLTEGDVDL

-670 TNTNLGIVWTPSDNF
+670 TNTNLGVVWTPSDNF

-715 QNSDIRRS
+715 QDPDVRRS

-729 GVSTNFINAAKVDTD
+729 GVSTNFINAATVDTD

-778 GNGGTRDV
+778 GNGGTLDV

-806 TTDWERGNHSAAVV
+806 TADWERGNHSAAVV

-830 RTVPASATA
+830 RAVPASATA
-839 MGFDSNIDSWRTLD
+839 MGFDSNIDSWRTID
-853 ASYNYNFNIGDTRA
+853 ASYNYNFNIGDTQG